1 MKHSLTLSAL
11 AATLALALALA
22 GCAQTGQQTRAGNE
36 LAAPVTVTST
46 GQAEPMQAG
55 DQRIERIHHSDAG
68 GAVDELRVGGE
79 TRSLVVT
86 PSRAGAY
93 EINPTTPTP
102 STSSGQ
108 RVWNLLKF

>member
-11 AATLALALALA
+11 AASLTLALA
-22 GCAQTGQQTRAGNE
+22 GCAQTGQHAAAGQDA
-36 LAAPVTVTST
+36 AAPVIATPT
-46 GQAEPMQAG
+46 GQAEPLQAG

-68 GAVDELRVGGE
+68 GSVDELRVGGE
-79 TRSLVVT
+79 TRSLIVT
-86 PSRAGAY
+86 PSRAGAAY
-93 EINPTTPTP
+93 EIKPTTPTP